1 MKTKLI
7 LSIIGLL
14 FITGCSKSADEL
26 FELSNDNLKNNEID
40 QAIIDLETL
49 VSKYPQDSLAAYAQY
64 KLASIQLN
72 WKNNL
77 TNGYV
82 ALQTTANNFGESI
95 QGIQAQKEIDQFP
108 EYILNKAE
116 SLRKRKMVKEAV
128 DHLMYLTEK
137 YSQHELT
144 PKGQYMLGDLYMNEF
159 RDFTTAIQE
168 YRKVIENYAGS
179 SQEAHALFMIG
190 YIYANVVNDPKSAEI
205 EYKEFLKRFP
215 NHELSPSVKFEI
227 EFLGKGIEEIP
238 VLKHITS

>member
-7 LSIIGLL
+7 LSIIGFL

-159 RDFTTAIQE
+159 RDFTTAVQE
-168 YRKVIENYAGS
+168 YRKVIENFAGS

-190 YIYANVVNDPKSAEI
+190 YIYANVVNDPKSAQI
-205 EYKEFLKRFP
+205 EYNEFLKRFP
-215 NHELSPSVKFEI
+215 THELAPSVKFEI
-227 EFLGKGIEEIP
+227 EYLGKGIEEIP
-238 VLKHITS
+238 ALKHITS

>member
-49 VSKYPQDSLAAYAQY
+49 VSKYPQDSLAAHAQY

-77 TNGYV
+77 ANGHA

-95 QGIQAQKEIDQFP
+95 QGIQAQKEI
-108 EYILNKAE
+108 
-116 SLRKRKMVKEAV
+116 
-128 DHLMYLTEK
+128 
-137 YSQHELT
+137 
-144 PKGQYMLGDLYMNEF
+144 
-159 RDFTTAIQE
+159 
-168 YRKVIENYAGS
+168 
-179 SQEAHALFMIG
+179 
-190 YIYANVVNDPKSAEI
+190 
-205 EYKEFLKRFP
+205 
-215 NHELSPSVKFEI
+215 
-227 EFLGKGIEEIP
+227 EFLGGVDFLFEPFENQQSGRTISNSYDPDGVQIQMARQTGPGTYKNWE
-238 VLKHITS
+238 